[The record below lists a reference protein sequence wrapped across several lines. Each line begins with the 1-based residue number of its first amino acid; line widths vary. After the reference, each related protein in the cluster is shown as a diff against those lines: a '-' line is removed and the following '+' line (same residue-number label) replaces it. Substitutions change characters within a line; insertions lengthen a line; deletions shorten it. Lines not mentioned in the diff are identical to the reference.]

1 MVTFHVTEMI
11 TTSSPLKICHFLDSV
26 IVASTEKRVV
36 MMTHQKEKRAS
47 EEIGEENFIFGTNP
61 QAIALSLSCLSSIKL
76 YRYNG
81 AEKLPKLLA

>member
-1 MVTFHVTEMI
+1 
-11 TTSSPLKICHFLDSV
+11 
-26 IVASTEKRVV
+26 
-36 MMTHQKEKRAS
+36 MTHQKEKRAS